1 MRSKWFGVCAA
12 MFAIA
17 WGGNEFTPLLVFY
30 KHEYEMSG
38 PTVDVL
44 LFAYVLGMIP
54 ALLIGG
60 PLSDRYGRRPL
71 MRPAAFIAAAGS
83 LVLAVATDG
92 VFLLGV
98 GRILG
103 GIAIGLAMA
112 VGTSWLKELSSPPYS
127 YAGVGSGA
135 KRAAMSLTAGFGIGA
150 GVAGLLAEWGPWPHA
165 FSYVLNAAI
174 CLIGAAW
181 VWNVPETKPKAELD
195 HMPETKPKAEL
206 DHVPETK
213 PRTPGARSGL
223 LSDLKIPS
231 AGHARFLL
239 VVVPLAPWVFG
250 AAIGCQAIL
259 PSLIAPE
266 VDAAP
271 MAFAALVS
279 VVTLSCGFAIQ
290 TVARRIDRPDSAR
303 ASQVALTLLILGMGA
318 AAAASALL
326 TIWAVLLAAVV
337 LGAGYGIAL
346 VAGLSEVQRIAGP
359 GDLAGLTAVYYALT
373 YLGFAV
379 PATLAYLHEY
389 IPAVTYPWMFGFGAV
404 AAAATLLFVT
414 RSAQRHPSG
423 ALATPD
429 PATSARL

>member
-1 MRSKWFGVCAA
+1 MKCRWFGVSAA

-30 KHEYEMSG
+30 KHEYGMSG

-60 PLSDRYGRRPL
+60 PLSDRFGRRPL
-71 MRPAAFIAAAGS
+71 MRPAAFIAAVGS
-83 LVLAVATDG
+83 LVLAVAADG
-92 VFLLGV
+92 VALLAI

-112 VGTSWLKELSSPPYS
+112 VGTSWLKELSSPPYAS
-127 YAGVGSGA
+127 NGVGSGA

-150 GVAGLLAEWGPWPHA
+150 GTAGVLAEWGPWPHS
-165 FSYVLNAAI
+165 FSYVLNAVI
-174 CLIGAAW
+174 CLVGAAW

-195 HMPETKPKAEL
+195 PSA
-206 DHVPETK
+206 ETK
-213 PRTPGARSGL
+213 PRTGKSGARTQL
-223 LSDLKIPS
+223 FADLKIPS

-259 PSLIAPE
+259 PTLIAPE
-266 VDAAP
+266 VEAAP
-271 MAFAALVS
+271 MAFAALIS

-290 TVARRIDRPDSAR
+290 SVGRKIDRPDSAR
-303 ASQVALTLLILGMGA
+303 ASQVAIVLLVAGMSA
-318 AAAASALL
+318 AAMASALL
-326 TIWAVLLAAVV
+326 TIWSVLLAAVI

-346 VAGLSEVQRIAGP
+346 VAGLSEVQRSAGP

-379 PATLAYLHEY
+379 PAALAYLHEY
-389 IPAVTYPWMFGFGAV
+389 IPAVTYPWMFGFAAI
-404 AAAATLLFVT
+404 AAAATLLLVT
-414 RSAQRHPSG
+414 RQSRRHPAG
-423 ALATPD
+423 PVLTPD
-429 PATSARL
+429 PALPATL

>member
-12 MFAIA
+12 QFAIA

-127 YAGVGSGA
+127 YAGMGSGA

-181 VWNVPETKPKAELD
+181 VWNVPETKPRAI
-195 HMPETKPKAEL
+195 
-206 DHVPETK
+206 
-213 PRTPGARSGL
+213 ARSGL

>member
-1 MRSKWFGVCAA
+1 MKSEDMRRNWYGVCAA

-30 KHEYEMSG
+30 KHEYDMSG

-83 LVLAVATDG
+83 MVLAVATDD
-92 VFLLGV
+92 VALLAI
-98 GRILG
+98 GRILC

-112 VGTSWLKELSSPPYS
+112 VGTSWLKELSSPPFS
-127 YAGVGSGA
+127 RDRVGSGA

-150 GVAGLLAEWGPWPHA
+150 GTAGVLAEWGPWPHA

-174 CLIGAAW
+174 CLVGAVW
-181 VWNVPETKPKAELD
+181 VWNVPETKPKAR
-195 HMPETKPKAEL
+195 A
-206 DHVPETK
+206 
-213 PRTPGARSGL
+213 GL
-223 LSDLKIPS
+223 FADLKIPS

-266 VDAAP
+266 VEAAP
-271 MAFAALVS
+271 MAFAALIS

-290 TVARRIDRPDSAR
+290 TVARRIDRPGSAR
-303 ASQVALTLLILGMGA
+303 ASQVALALLILGMA
-318 AAAASALL
+318 AAALASALL

-379 PATLAYLHEY
+379 PATLAYLNEY
-389 IPAVTYPWMFGFGAV
+389 LPAVTYPWMFGFGAV
-404 AAAATLLFVT
+404 AAAATLLFIT
-414 RSAQRHPSG
+414 RMSRRHPSG
-423 ALATPD
+423 AVITPD
-429 PATSARL
+429 PAMSASL

>member
-1 MRSKWFGVCAA
+1 MNRPTVANKEWFGVCAA

-38 PTVDVL
+38 STVDVL

-60 PLSDRYGRRPL
+60 PLSDRYGRRTL
-71 MRPAAFIAAAGS
+71 MRPAAFIAALGS
-83 LVLAVATDG
+83 MVLAIAADG
-92 VFLLGV
+92 VPLLAT

-103 GIAIGLAMA
+103 GVAIGLAMA

-127 YAGVGSGA
+127 SARVGSGA

-150 GVAGLLAEWGPWPHA
+150 GVAGVLAEWGPWPHS

-174 CLIGAAW
+174 CAVGAAW
-181 VWNVPETKPKAELD
+181 VWNVPETKPRNAGPD
-195 HMPETKPKAEL
+195 A
-206 DHVPETK
+206 DAR
-213 PRTPGARSGL
+213 PRL

-259 PSLIAPE
+259 PTLIAPE

-271 MAFAALVS
+271 MAFAALIS

-303 ASQVALTLLILGMGA
+303 ASQVALGLLIVGMGA
-318 AAAASALL
+318 AAFASALL
-326 TIWAVLLAAVV
+326 TIWAVLLAAVI

-359 GDLAGLTAVYYALT
+359 EDLAGLTAVYYALT

-404 AAAATLLFVT
+404 AAAATLIFVT
-414 RSAQRHPSG
+414 RQASQHPSG
-423 ALATPD
+423 VLTAPD
-429 PATSARL
+429 PAMSAGL

>member
-1 MRSKWFGVCAA
+1 MKKYWCGVSAA

-30 KHEYEMSG
+30 KGEYEMSG

-54 ALLIGG
+54 ALLVGG

-83 LVLAVATDG
+83 LVLAVAADG
-92 VFLLGV
+92 VVLLAI

-112 VGTSWLKELSSPPYS
+112 VGTSWLKELSSPPYATS
-127 YAGVGSGA
+127 AGNGA

-150 GVAGLLAEWGPWPHA
+150 GLAGVLAQWAPWPHGL
-165 FSYVLNAAI
+165 SYVVNAVI

-181 VWNVPETKPKAELD
+181 VWNVPETKPTTVNE
-195 HMPETKPKAEL
+195 
-206 DHVPETK
+206 
-213 PRTPGARSGL
+213 ARAQKTRL

-259 PSLIAPE
+259 PTLIAPKVE
-266 VDAAP
+266 AAP
-271 MAFAALVS
+271 MAFAALIS

-290 TVARRIDRPDSAR
+290 SVARRIDRPGSAR
-303 ASQVALTLLILGMGA
+303 SSQVALLLLIAGMSA
-318 AAAASALL
+318 AALASALL
-326 TIWAVLLAAVV
+326 QIWAVLLAAVV

-359 GDLAGLTAVYYALT
+359 GDLAGLTAVHYALT
-373 YLGFAV
+373 YLGFAI
-379 PATLAYLHEY
+379 PATLAYLHDY
-389 IPAVTYPWMFGFGAV
+389 IPGVTYPWMFGFGAV
-404 AAAATLLFVT
+404 AAALTLVLIT
-414 RSAQRHPSG
+414 RRSRRHPTG
-423 ALATPD
+423 API
-429 PATSARL
+429 PGPSVSASL

>member
-1 MRSKWFGVCAA
+1 MRRNWYGVCAA

-92 VFLLGV
+92 VLLLAI

-112 VGTSWLKELSSPPYS
+112 VGTSWLKELSSPPNS

-150 GVAGLLAEWGPWPHA
+150 GTAGVLAEWGPWPHA

-181 VWNVPETKPKAELD
+181 VWNVPETKS
-195 HMPETKPKAEL
+195 T
-206 DHVPETK
+206 
-213 PRTPGARSGL
+213 TPGARSGL

-231 AGHARFLL
+231 AGHARYLL

-414 RSAQRHPSG
+414 RSARRHPSG

-429 PATSARL
+429 PAMSARL